1 MEEGL
6 SIGDEIL
13 EIAKLRPVY
22 GRVVDLR
29 NNAVPDRKPEM
40 AGSGICC
47 AYAGLVATGPAG
59 LGSRLSER
67 FLADNLFHL

>member
-6 SIGDEIL
+6 SVGDEIL

-22 GRVVDLR
+22 GRVIDLC
-29 NNAVPDRKPEM
+29 NNAIPDREPEM

-47 AYAGLVATGPAG
+47 ANPGLVAMGPAG
-59 LGSRLSER
+59 FDAWLSER
-67 FLADNLFHL
+67 FLTDNFLHL